1 MEKFENINLSEVKS
15 AEAMNVDG
23 KQVIK
28 VTYYD
33 DTYVNIPYNEEDLGL
48 LQQQVNNNK
57 VTKNINL
64 RIAERNKKA
73 MDDKKEVVAI
83 PGTEK
88 TYKETTGLNNEEY
101 GKAVVDKTTADPKTE
116 KKSNGWGYVLV
127 VGAVIGVVA
136 FGLKGCDDKMKT
148 ADDYKPATDTIETS
162 VEENNDDDLGGI
174 KTYNAVDFY
183 TAVNDINT
191 ITASM
196 KEQGYL
202 DKDKDVVLTEDGINS
217 LYFMTNVSE
226 MEQDARNRFIT
237 NRIVR
242 DSSNAIIEDT
252 RNALEV
258 SNIIDNYY
266 ARGMAEKY
274 MDLSAFFAHDEEAS
288 EVYNNYVN
296 ALTALRNMKPED
308 KDAINRMYQDAYS
321 WAIDNNSATFGNP
334 KSINNTGA
342 VYVMNNLIRK
352 NIVATMLEQ
361 GYINEAQYYAIYGTH
376 TDIYTGETILN
387 TEIRETNDVMN
398 LLQEVCGEK
407 EAVKEMTK

>member
-15 AEAMNVDG
+15 AETMNVNG

-33 DTYVNIPYNEEDLGL
+33 DTYVNIPYTEEDLGL

-57 VTKNINL
+57 VTKSINL

-101 GKAVVDKTTADPKTE
+101 GRAVVDKTTAQPKAE

-127 VGAVIGVVA
+127 AGLGLGVLA
-136 FGLKGCDDKMKT
+136 AGLKGCADKMKT
-148 ADDYKPATDTIETS
+148 ADDYKPATNTIETS
-162 VEENNDDDLGGI
+162 AEENIADDLGGI
-174 KTYNAVDFY
+174 KTYNAIDFY

-217 LYFMTNVSE
+217 LYFMSNVSE
-226 MEQDARNRFIT
+226 MDEDARNRFIT

-258 SNIIDNYY
+258 SNIIDNHY
-266 ARGMAEKY
+266 ARGMAENY
-274 MDLSAFFAHDEEAS
+274 MDLSAFFANDKEAS

-342 VYVMNNLIRK
+342 LYVMNNLIRK

-361 GYINEAQYYAIYGTH
+361 GYINEAQYYAIMGDT
-376 TDIYTGETILN
+376 N
-387 TEIRETNDVMN
+387 QPTEIRETNDVMN

-407 EAVKEMTK
+407 EAVKEITK